1 MLQVQKAW
9 LGGKVTGVEDQF
21 AIALSDSVQQE
32 PEILRSSPP
41 PLPAVELI
49 LEHMSD
55 GFFVLDQQGCFTHAN
70 KRWLVLTGL
79 TKADLLGKTLWQ
91 VFPDLSSSA
100 IAQSLRD
107 AFTTQTPVQFELFY
121 PTLNHWFEHR
131 IVPQP
136 EGVAVFVT
144 EITACKQV
152 AAERDQLL
160 EQLETQHAQFA
171 AVLQQMPA
179 GVLIADAASGELLLA
194 NDQGKQ
200 IVGYAYDRRYPIEA
214 YDNETPFNGYFPNGE
229 RYQPEDW
236 PLARSLRS
244 GEVVK
249 NEVIELVRSTGEH
262 TFIEVNS
269 APIFAPEGGIVAAA
283 VVFQDVT
290 DRKGTEIA
298 LQDTKQRFIQLAE
311 TVEDVFWIANLQTYQ
326 VIYVSPAYERIWG
339 RSCESLYAS
348 PWGWFESIYPED
360 SKQVEAVLFAHAQ
373 DSRFDVEYR
382 VVRPDGSLRW
392 VRDRGFP
399 IHDRQGEIQQMA
411 GIAQDITDRKE
422 AEVRLRNR
430 NLRLK
435 LLYETTRDLLSSDQP
450 LDLIDTLFQKLKNT
464 LDLDLYF
471 NYLVDAD
478 RQQMYLTSY
487 CGITPAQAADIE
499 WLDFGQALCGSSA
512 AQRCQI
518 VRSNL
523 QESDDPRSALVRSL
537 GIKAYAAQP
546 LIAHGHLFGTLSFGS
561 RSRTQFTPAET
572 ELMQALCDQM
582 AIAMERAQLTTSL
595 QQQTEQLRQANH
607 IKDEFLAVLSHEL
620 RSPLNPILGWAK
632 LLRTRQFDTAT
643 TQQALETIERN
654 AHLQTQLIDD
664 LLDVS
669 RILRGKMLL
678 TVVPVSLV
686 KVIEAALETVQLSA
700 EAKGIKI
707 RTVFDPQVGQ
717 VLGDAGRLQQIVWN
731 LLSNAIKFTA
741 PGGWI
746 EVALTQI
753 HDRRKAV
760 AESPDPSNPSNV
772 ALARSFAQITVTDTG
787 KGIDP
792 AFLPYVFE
800 YFRQENG
807 STTRQFGGLGL
818 GLAIV
823 RHLTELHGGT
833 VHADSPGIG
842 QGATFLVQIP
852 LLESRPE
859 VDPEVGH
866 PVDRS
871 TLDQQRILV
880 VDDESD
886 MRDLVT
892 TILQDYG
899 AQVKSVASAADAL
912 SLLSHWQPDLLISD
926 IGMPDCDGY
935 RLLEQV
941 RQLSPEGGG
950 KIPAVALTA
959 YAGAANQ
966 ELALAAGFNL
976 HLAKPIDPDMLVAAL
991 AQLLSRE
998 PDSDHSN

>member
-1 MLQVQKAW
+1 M
-9 LGGKVTGVEDQF
+9 TGVEDQF
-21 AIALSDSVQQE
+21 AIAPSSSVQQE

-41 PLPAVELI
+41 PLPALELI

-55 GFFVLDQQGCFTHAN
+55 GFFVLDQQGCFTDVN
-70 KRWLVLTGL
+70 RRWSVLTGL
-79 TKADLLGKTLWQ
+79 TKADWLGKTLWQ
-91 VFPDLSSSA
+91 VFPELSSSA
-100 IAQSLRD
+100 IEQQLRY
-107 AFTTQTPVQFELFY
+107 AFTTQTPVQSELFY
-121 PTLNHWFEHR
+121 PTLNRWFEHR
-131 IVPQP
+131 IIPQP
-136 EGVAVFVT
+136 ESIAVFVT
-144 EITACKQV
+144 EITASKQ
-152 AAERDQLL
+152 AEAERDQLL
-160 EQLETQHAQFA
+160 EQLETQRVQFA
-171 AVLQQMPA
+171 AVLQQIPV

-200 IVGYAYDRRYPIEA
+200 IVGYSYDHRYPIEA
-214 YDNETPFNGYFPNGE
+214 YDNETPFSGYFPNGD

-249 NEVIELVRSTGEH
+249 NEVIELVRSNGEQV
-262 TFIEVNS
+262 FIEVNS

-290 DRKGTEIA
+290 DRKGTETA

-311 TVEDVFWIANLQTYQ
+311 TVEDVFWIAHLQRYQ

-339 RSCESLYAS
+339 RSCESLYANPQS
-348 PWGWFESIYPED
+348 WFESIYPED
-360 SKQVEAVLFAHAQ
+360 AKQVEAVLFAHAQ

-382 VVRPDGSLRW
+382 VLRPDGSLRW

-399 IHDRQGEIQQMA
+399 ILDHNGAIHQMA

-430 NLRLK
+430 NLRLN

-478 RQQMYLTSY
+478 RQQMHLTSY
-487 CGITPAQAADIE
+487 GGITPAQAADIE

-518 VRSNL
+518 VRFNL
-523 QESDDPRSALVRSL
+523 HESDDPRATLVRSL
-537 GIKAYAAQP
+537 GIRAYAAQP

-632 LLRTRQFDTAT
+632 LLRTRQFDAAT

-654 AHLQTQLIDD
+654 AHLQTQLIED

-686 KVIEAALETVQLSA
+686 KVIEAALETVHLSA
-700 EAKGIKI
+700 EAKGIEI

-731 LLSNAIKFTA
+731 LLSNAIKFTTS
-741 PGGWI
+741 GGWV

-760 AESPDPSNPSNV
+760 AELPDPSEV
-772 ALARSFAQITVTDTG
+772 ALSRSFAQITVTDTG

-842 QGATFLVQIP
+842 QGATFTVQVP
-852 LLESRPE
+852 LLESRSE
-859 VDPEVGH
+859 VTPEVGH
-866 PVDRS
+866 PTDYT
-871 TLDQQRILV
+871 TLNQQRILV

-899 AQVKSVASAADAL
+899 AQVKSVASAVEAL
-912 SLLSHWQPDLLISD
+912 SLLAHWRPDLLISD

-935 RLLEQV
+935 QLLEQV

-959 YAGAANQ
+959 YAGAADQ

-976 HLAKPIDPDMLVAAL
+976 HLAKPIDPDVLVAAL
-991 AQLLSRE
+991 AQLLLRD